1 MFVFGMRLFL
11 DNVRCFFLTFNGP
24 KSTPREILYYSR
36 CFLIKQGT
44 FLLRIVGPLNCPS
57 EKAII
62 ITKWGREFKQL
73 CISLNRNIRPLPH
86 CRALIIYILAYVMM
100 IKWLFTNHSFT
111 EWLSSGPCD
120 PSRMHLN
127 YSATNPW
134 VMLV

>member
-1 MFVFGMRLFL
+1 MFVFGMILFL
-11 DNVRCFFLTFNGP
+11 NNVRCFFLTFNGP

-86 CRALIIYILAYVMM
+86 CHALIIYIL
-100 IKWLFTNHSFT
+100 IKWLNDYLPTIASQSDWARDLAILAVCILTTRLQIH
-111 EWLSSGPCD
+111 E
-120 PSRMHLN
+120 
-127 YSATNPW
+127 
-134 VMLV
+134 